1 MAWPW
6 DSAAG
11 GGFRCEVADN
21 KARLVDPC
29 LVSSRSFLR
38 RLGLANMD
46 LSRQLREQAIQGAG
60 YVTGAGDLCL
70 YMCISCAILREC
82 PSAHRNFLAF
92 DSLRYHG
99 YTSAR
104 SPPRPAPPDPV
115 SLRKPALWLKTI
127 SGIIFAILSWLCFRC
142 HAACWSCTHPQP
154 PCHFTRTRPAETGI
168 KSKIDT
174 LVVAV
179 IEGLHLCHYIGNV
192 VLVLRV
198 ALGHAHLALT
208 ESR

>member
-21 KARLVDPC
+21 KARLVVPC

-104 SPPRPAPPDPV
+104 SPPRPAPPRFAAETRLVAQDDFRNHFRYSKLAVLPV
-115 SLRKPALWLKTI
+115 SCGLLVVHSPIAALPLHAHKT
-127 SGIIFAILSWLCFRC
+127 SRDRYQEQDRHSSRC
-142 HAACWSCTHPQP
+142 RHRRPPSLPLHWQCSPRTARCPWPCPSCT
-154 PCHFTRTRPAETGI
+154 
-168 KSKIDT
+168 
-174 LVVAV
+174 
-179 IEGLHLCHYIGNV
+179 Y
-192 VLVLRV
+192 
-198 ALGHAHLALT
+198 
-208 ESR
+208 